1 MVSGQYLKYSR
12 FRETAAGERVRSTL
26 RGRAG
31 SRFRNFRAENFAQ
44 TTPTAGKN
52 SSAQTK
58 SKQSADCKFVGT
70 VRGTKLWAG
79 DCMAPDQLRGGMPA
93 AEGNA
98 PSPQD
103 KAAGVV
109 PAGQK

>member
-1 MVSGQYLKYSR
+1 MVGAMKWLALIPLLLLA
-12 FRETAAGERVRSTL
+12 FL
-26 RGRAG
+26 G
-31 SRFRNFRAENFAQ
+31 SSFAQ

-79 DCMAPDQLRGGMPA
+79 DCMAADRLRSGGATA
-93 AEGNA
+93 AESNP

-103 KAAGVV
+103 QAAGAV
-109 PAGQK
+109 PASQR

>member
-1 MVSGQYLKYSR
+1 MKRLTWTLFLLLAFLGYS
-12 FRETAAGERVRSTL
+12 
-26 RGRAG
+26 
-31 SRFRNFRAENFAQ
+31 FAQ
-44 TTPTAGKN
+44 TAPSASKDP
-52 SSAQTK
+52 SAQAK
-58 SKQSADCKFVGT
+58 SKQSAACKFVGT
-70 VRGTKLWAG
+70 VKGTKLWAG